1 MARVL
6 VVGAGLTGGAC
17 AALLRGA
24 ALGRIAVWDKARGA
38 GGRMS
43 TSRSARDAA
52 CTADLGAQYI
62 TLETERAGPR
72 RSFYDELLSHGI
84 LKPLTAPV
92 EGMVV
97 KEGSCNYM
105 APQGISSVV
114 KYYLKQ
120 SGADVFYE
128 QLVTCICLRDGKW
141 EVSRKMGPPEQF
153 DIVILTIPVP
163 QILQLQ
169 GDIVNI
175 INESQKQQL
184 ESVSYSSRY
193 ALGLFYEAGTWID
206 VPWAAQYITD
216 NPCIRF
222 ISIDNKKRNIESPE
236 IGPSVVVHTTVTFG
250 SEHLDSDPAEVQ
262 QLILSHLERIVP
274 SLPKPASIKCQKWR
288 YSQVLWWDQSAGR
301 VLPGLCCSTD
311 LWCIPRNRTS
321 YSPVVF
327 ILREHQERNSCS
339 ISINTFLH
347 VVMSSIQGWPVTATS
362 FLVIFLHNGPG
373 SVVSYALL
381 LVSGD
386 RSSAQEGSKSHILWW
401 DFCWYFKI

>member
-128 QLVTCICLRDGKW
+128 QLVTCISLRDGKW

-169 GDIVNI
+169 GDIVN
-175 INESQKQQL
+175 K
-184 ESVSYSSRY
+184 
-193 ALGLFYEAGTWID
+193 
-206 VPWAAQYITD
+206 
-216 NPCIRF
+216 
-222 ISIDNKKRNIESPE
+222 SPE

-288 YSQVLWWDQSAGR
+288 YSQVTKAVPNCLGQMILHTQPLLICGGDGFTHSNFDGCIDSALSLAEA
-301 VLPGLCCSTD
+301 V
-311 LWCIPRNRTS
+311 
-321 YSPVVF
+321 
-327 ILREHQERNSCS
+327 
-339 ISINTFLH
+339 
-347 VVMSSIQGWPVTATS
+347 
-362 FLVIFLHNGPG
+362 
-373 SVVSYALL
+373 
-381 LVSGD
+381 
-386 RSSAQEGSKSHILWW
+386 KSHL
-401 DFCWYFKI
+401 

>member
-6 VVGAGLTGGAC
+6 VVGAGLTGSAC
-17 AALLRGA
+17 AALLRRVV
-24 ALGRIAVWDKARGA
+24 LGRIAVWDKARGA
-38 GGRMS
+38 GGRMN
-43 TSRSARDAA
+43 TSRSVRDAA

-62 TLETERAGPR
+62 TLETERAGPH
-72 RSFYDELLSHGI
+72 RSFYEELLSHGI
-84 LKPLTAPV
+84 LKLLTAPI

-114 KYYLKQ
+114 KFYLKQ

-128 QLVTCICLRDGKW
+128 QHVTHISLRDGKW
-141 EVSRKMGPPEQF
+141 EVSRKMGPTEQF
-153 DIVILTIPVP
+153 DIVILTMPVP

-184 ESVSYSSRY
+184 QSASYSSRY
-193 ALGLFYEAGTWID
+193 ALGLFYEAGTQID

-236 IGPSVVVHTTVTFG
+236 IGPSVVVHTTVMFG

-274 SLPKPASIKCQKWR
+274 SLPKPASIKYQKWR
-288 YSQVLWWDQSAGR
+288 YSQLSCIFLSFLSL
-301 VLPGLCCSTD
+301 LPKPALPSRLPLGQCCCCLIS
-311 LWCIPRNRTS
+311 
-321 YSPVVF
+321 
-327 ILREHQERNSCS
+327 ILR
-339 ISINTFLH
+339 F
-347 VVMSSIQGWPVTATS
+347 TS
-362 FLVIFLHNGPG
+362 AALGCTD
-373 SVVSYALL
+373 SVRY
-381 LVSGD
+381 GH
-386 RSSAQEGSKSHILWW
+386 SAFIR
-401 DFCWYFKI
+401 Y

>member
-24 ALGRIAVWDKARGA
+24 ALGGVAVWDKARGA

-72 RSFYDELLSHGI
+72 RSFYEELQSHGI
-84 LKPLTAPV
+84 LKPLTAPI

-97 KEGSCNYM
+97 KEGSCNYV

-128 QLVTCICLRDGKW
+128 QHVTHISLRDGKW

-153 DIVILTIPVP
+153 DIVILTMPVP

-184 ESVSYSSRY
+184 ESASYSSRY
-193 ALGLFYEAGTWID
+193 ALGLFYEAGTRID
-206 VPWAAQYITD
+206 VPWAAKYITD

-250 SEHLDSDPAEVQ
+250 SKHLDSDPAEVQ
-262 QLILSHLERIVP
+262 QLILSHLEQIVP

-288 YSQVLWWDQSAGR
+288 YSQVTKAVPDCRGQMILHTQPLLICGGDGFTCSNFDGCIDSA
-301 VLPGLCCSTD
+301 
-311 LWCIPRNRTS
+311 
-321 YSPVVF
+321 
-327 ILREHQERNSCS
+327 
-339 ISINTFLH
+339 
-347 VVMSSIQGWPVTATS
+347 MSLAEAV
-362 FLVIFLHNGPG
+362 
-373 SVVSYALL
+373 
-381 LVSGD
+381 
-386 RSSAQEGSKSHILWW
+386 KSHL
-401 DFCWYFKI
+401 

>member
-62 TLETERAGPR
+62 TLETECAGPR

-128 QLVTCICLRDGKW
+128 HLVTCISLRDGKW

-153 DIVILTIPVP
+153 DVVILTIPVP

-169 GDIVNI
+169 GDIVN
-175 INESQKQQL
+175 K
-184 ESVSYSSRY
+184 
-193 ALGLFYEAGTWID
+193 
-206 VPWAAQYITD
+206 
-216 NPCIRF
+216 
-222 ISIDNKKRNIESPE
+222 SPE

-288 YSQVLWWDQSAGR
+288 YSQVTKAVPNCLGQMILHTQPLLICGGDGFTHSNFDGCIDSALSLAEA
-301 VLPGLCCSTD
+301 V
-311 LWCIPRNRTS
+311 
-321 YSPVVF
+321 
-327 ILREHQERNSCS
+327 
-339 ISINTFLH
+339 
-347 VVMSSIQGWPVTATS
+347 
-362 FLVIFLHNGPG
+362 
-373 SVVSYALL
+373 
-381 LVSGD
+381 
-386 RSSAQEGSKSHILWW
+386 KSHL
-401 DFCWYFKI
+401 